1 MLRTVS
7 FEIGGGN
14 VLAVMPYVEGA
25 SLAALV
31 EAYERAKGYHPAG
44 GYGGLITAYFKRRP
58 PVEYFTGKSESEYG
72 RGIIYLLGCTCGEV
86 GCWPLIASV
95 SQKDDT
101 IRWDG
106 FAQPHRR
113 GRDYS
118 EFGPFTFSRAQYEN
132 AVQDLLSRLDFGAG
146 NSTTTGEN

>member
-1 MLRTVS
+1 VLRTVS
-7 FEIGGGN
+7 FEIGSGN

-44 GYGGLITAYFKRRP
+44 GYGGLITTYFKRRP

-95 SQKDDT
+95 NQKDDT
-101 IRWDG
+101 IRWNG
-106 FAQPHRR
+106 FVQPHRR

-132 AVQDLLSRLDFGAG
+132 AAQDLLIRLNFGAG
-146 NSTTTGEN
+146 NSPT

>member
-1 MLRTVS
+1 V
-7 FEIGGGN
+7 
-14 VLAVMPYVEGA
+14 VPYVDGA

-44 GYGGLITAYFKRRP
+44 GCGGLITTYFKRRP
-58 PVEYFTGKSESEYG
+58 PDEYFNGKSESGYG
-72 RGIIYLLGCTCGEV
+72 RGTIYLLGCTCGEV
-86 GCWPLIASV
+86 GCWPLIVSV
-95 SQKDDT
+95 YQKDDT

-132 AVQDLLSRLDFGAG
+132 AVQDLLIRLNFGAG
-146 NSTTTGEN
+146 NSPT